1 MIWIYSPKNSGQII
15 FFILSHSIHSWQS
28 QNSNSG
34 QSRDTLVVLR
44 LMFSK
49 ISGIGKVKECKKVRR
64 RKASACL
71 ICAATFSESSVLVT
85 FLCLSWAGFPHPSL
99 PRSPL
104 CNVALE
110 LHLAAPLQ
118 RRHPGLMHASAAN
131 SLRARRGTTGCLA
144 IPTGLRRCQARGRS
158 GISSPQG

>member
-1 MIWIYSPKNSGQII
+1 MIWNYRPKNSGLII
-15 FFILSHSIHSWQS
+15 FFFLSHSIYSWQS

-34 QSRDTLVVLR
+34 QSRDTPVVLR

-49 ISGIGKVKECKKVRR
+49 ILGILKVKECKKVRR
-64 RKASACL
+64 RKARACL
-71 ICAATFSESSVLVT
+71 ICVATFSESSVLVT
-85 FLCLSWAGFPHPSL
+85 FLCLSWAGFPHPSF
-99 PRSPL
+99 PRSPP

-118 RRHPGLMHASAAN
+118 RRHPGLMHASAAI
-131 SLRARRGTTGCLA
+131 SLHARRGPTGCLE
-144 IPTGLRRCQARGRS
+144 IPTGLRRCQARGCS